1 MNGVRLKRIRAVL
14 KKDGPLTVSQIAELT
29 GYSASNVAAI
39 IYEVR
44 KNPGKEK
51 TFRKVG
57 RTSEFGSM
65 PRTLFEISDAPDS
78 DICER
83 TAAKLSRE
91 ESQERRHLLELA
103 KQIKPFRHWQDVAFF
118 GEPSHAL
125 RV

>member
-1 MNGVRLKRIRAVL
+1 MNAVRLKNIRAVL
-14 KKDGPLTVSQIAELT
+14 KKDSPLTVIQIAELT

-44 KNPGKEK
+44 KNPGRAK

-57 RTSEFGSM
+57 RSSEFGVM
-65 PRTLFEISDAPDS
+65 PRALFEISDEPDAEECMKS
-78 DICER
+78 
-83 TAAKLSRE
+83 ASKLSRK

-118 GEPSHAL
+118 GESSHAL
-125 RV
+125 